1 MSVTHSVD
9 LNISGMSCASCV
21 SSVENALRKLP
32 AVESASVNL
41 ATERAHVELK
51 SDIAEAQIIK
61 AVVDAGYGAEV
72 VSQHQGYKQRDDAS
86 TNGRNIVIAIV
97 LSIPLII
104 PMLLNLV
111 GIHWSLPVWIQWLLA
126 TPVQFYLGAVFYK
139 SAWKAVINKT
149 GNMDLLVAIGT
160 SAAYALSVYM
170 LLQGQQHLYFEASSV
185 VITLVLLGKWLEK
198 RAKRQ
203 TTEAIRAL
211 QQLRPEIARVRRLDI
226 ESEIPLAEV
235 VIGDM
240 VVIRPGE
247 RIPVDAVIIEG
258 MSHVDES
265 LMTGE
270 SEPANKMA
278 GNKVIGGAVNIDGLL
293 VVKTTAIGAE
303 TTLSRIIRLVEDA
316 QTAKPEIQR
325 LVDKV
330 SAVFVPVV
338 IVIALIT
345 LLAWGGIT
353 ANWEQAILNAV
364 AVLVI
369 ACPCALGLA
378 TPTAIMAGTGVAAR
392 HGILIKDANAL
403 ELAHSITDVVFDKT
417 GTLTEGKPVL
427 VAFHAIDGQ
436 EQNMLELAASIEQNS
451 LHPLAKAV
459 VNRLAL
465 SGVTPSLAS
474 DVRDLAGRGLQG
486 QVGNTIVYVGNQRW
500 MLELGVSATTL
511 SAIAMQHQETGKT
524 ISWVAV
530 SEDAGQP
537 VLLGMLAFGDE
548 IKAASYAAIS
558 SLHCNKIQ
566 TLLLTG
572 DNRMSAERVAQALGV
587 DQILAE
593 QTPESKAITIA
604 SLRQK
609 DKVVA
614 MVGDGIN
621 DAPALAAADVSF
633 AMSTGTDVAMHTADI
648 TLMRSDP
655 SLVADTIDISRRT
668 YSKIKQNLFWAF
680 IYNLLGIP
688 LAAFGLL
695 NPVIAGA
702 AMAFS
707 SVSVV
712 TNALTLKRWKPS
724 RDDENQV

>member
-1 MSVTHSVD
+1 
-9 LNISGMSCASCV
+9 
-21 SSVENALRKLP
+21 
-32 AVESASVNL
+32 
-41 ATERAHVELK
+41 
-51 SDIAEAQIIK
+51 
-61 AVVDAGYGAEV
+61 
-72 VSQHQGYKQRDDAS
+72 
-86 TNGRNIVIAIV
+86 
-97 LSIPLII
+97 
-104 PMLLNLV
+104 
-111 GIHWSLPVWIQWLLA
+111 
-126 TPVQFYLGAVFYK
+126 
-139 SAWKAVINKT
+139 
-149 GNMDLLVAIGT
+149 
-160 SAAYALSVYM
+160 
-170 LLQGQQHLYFEASSV
+170 
-185 VITLVLLGKWLEK
+185 
-198 RAKRQ
+198 
-203 TTEAIRAL
+203 
-211 QQLRPEIARVRRLDI
+211 
-226 ESEIPLAEV
+226 
-235 VIGDM
+235 
-240 VVIRPGE
+240 
-247 RIPVDAVIIEG
+247 
-258 MSHVDES
+258 
-265 LMTGE
+265 
-270 SEPANKMA
+270 
-278 GNKVIGGAVNIDGLL
+278 
-293 VVKTTAIGAE
+293 
-303 TTLSRIIRLVEDA
+303 
-316 QTAKPEIQR
+316 
-325 LVDKV
+325 
-330 SAVFVPVV
+330 VV

-345 LLAWGGIT
+345 LLAWGLVT

-427 VAFHAIDGQ
+427 VAFHAVDGDD
-436 EQNMLELAASIEQNS
+436 QNLLALAASIEQNS

-465 SGVTPSLAS
+465 SGVTPSLAT
-474 DVRDLAGRGLQG
+474 DVLDLAGRGLQG
-486 QVGNTIVYVGNQRW
+486 QVGSTIVYVGNQCW
-500 MLELGVSATTL
+500 MLELGVSAETL
-511 SAIAMQHQETGKT
+511 SAIAMQHQAAGKT

-530 SEDAGQP
+530 SEGICQP
-537 VLLGMLAFGDE
+537 SLLGMLAFGDE

-558 SLHCNKIQ
+558 SLRLNKVQ

-572 DNRMSAERVAQALGV
+572 DNRMSAERVAQALGIDKV
-587 DQILAE
+587 LAE

-604 SLRQK
+604 SLCQK
-609 DKVVA
+609 DRIVA

-655 SLVADTIDISRRT
+655 GLVADTIDISRRT

-695 NPVIAGA
+695 SPVIAGA

-724 RDDENQV
+724 RVDKRPI

>member
-1 MSVTHSVD
+1 
-9 LNISGMSCASCV
+9 
-21 SSVENALRKLP
+21 VENALRKIP

-51 SDIAEAQIIK
+51 SDIAHAQIVK
-61 AVVDAGYGAEV
+61 AVTDAGYGAEV
-72 VSQHQGYKQRDDAS
+72 VSEHQAYKPDDIS
-86 TNGRNIVIAIV
+86 TDSRNIVIAMV
-97 LSIPLII
+97 LSAPLMI
-104 PMLLNLV
+104 PMLLNLA
-111 GIHWSLPVWIQWLLA
+111 GIHWNLPVLIQWLLA
-126 TPVQFYLGAVFYK
+126 TPVQFYLGAVFYR
-139 SAWKAVINKT
+139 SGWKAVINKS

-211 QQLRPEIARVRRLDI
+211 QQLRPEVARVKRQNV
-226 ESEIPLAEV
+226 ESEIPLADV
-235 VIGDM
+235 VVGDV

-247 RIPVDAVIIEG
+247 RIPVDAIIIEG
-258 MSHVDES
+258 RSHVDES

-270 SEPANKMA
+270 SEPANKVV
-278 GNKVIGGAVNIDGLL
+278 GNKVIGGAVNIDGMLL
-293 VVKTTAIGAE
+293 VKITAIGAE
-303 TTLSRIIRLVEDA
+303 TTLARIIRLVEDA

-345 LLAWGGIT
+345 LLAWGLIT
-353 ANWEQAILNAV
+353 TNWEQAILNAV

-403 ELAHSITDVVFDKT
+403 ELAHSITDVIFDKT
-417 GTLTEGKPVL
+417 GTLTEGKPLL
-427 VAFHAIDGQ
+427 VALHAVDGDD
-436 EQNMLELAASIEQNS
+436 QNLLALAASIEQNS

-465 SGVTPSLAS
+465 SGVTPSLAT
-474 DVRDLAGRGLQG
+474 DVLDLAGRGLQG

-500 MLELGVSATTL
+500 MLELGVSADTL
-511 SAIAMQHQETGKT
+511 STVAMQHQETGKT
-524 ISWVAV
+524 ISWVAIGDGI
-530 SEDAGQP
+530 SQP
-537 VLLGMLAFGDE
+537 SLLGMLAFGDE
-548 IKAASYAAIS
+548 IKASSYAAVA
-558 SLHCNKIQ
+558 SLHRQNIH

-572 DNRMSAERVAQALGV
+572 DNRVSAERVAQALGIDKV
-587 DQILAE
+587 LAE
-593 QTPESKAITIA
+593 QTPESKASSIA
-604 SLRQK
+604 SLCQK
-609 DKVVA
+609 DRIVA

-621 DAPALAAADVSF
+621 DAPALAAANVSF

-695 NPVIAGA
+695 SPVIAGA

-712 TNALTLKRWKPS
+712 TNALTLKRWKPL
-724 RDDENQV
+724 RDDKRHI